1 MAFSILRNVLVLLFA
16 IALSGVAAQA
26 ADAPLFVQGGLEDA
40 TASSDVYNTGGTLSV
55 GGFTMQVPK
64 NVLVQFPAAWVPFKD
79 LAAKKA
85 EFNGYETLVIG
96 NFINNVPIV
105 AQIIIYEFFEGLAS
119 GFIESVDFADGSL
132 QIVNGPKIRIS
143 DPNAVFSKGY
153 AGAPEFTADDES
165 PSIASF
171 SGFPMCI
178 PRNSTDPLCP
188 LSNRPFTGPGTFS
201 APDPLVMAPL
211 QAGDFITWQ
220 GIRKGGEVIAFSIV
234 AQNTQ
239 ITTLGD
245 IVYVRMELARLGI
258 DNPNP
263 NAEIA
268 ETRFIGFVSNTAAT
282 VSLYAMDVDP
292 CTGKATD
299 RIIASMG
306 LKGGRN
312 VQNRFEYRNE
322 LLRRYTREYRV
333 TAEIGGIEKT
343 RVTKNGLVAG
353 TYIQPVNVWIP
364 GEQDVPGVPPV
375 SHDFSQMAFLNKG
388 VGADDNGNIWGPLD
402 PFPQTGLLIETPN
415 CPVVVRPTST
425 SSAVASATSA
435 EAAASTEA
443 AAPVVTTDAATA
455 APISARRR
463 GVQGYYSRERAEA
476 IAYAGNKGT
485 TDGPVS
491 VSAGEEALLAE
502 ARAEK
507 TNKIAA

>member
-1 MAFSILRNVLVLLFA
+1 MALPTLRNLFVLLLA
-16 IALSGVAAQA
+16 VALAGVAAQ
-26 ADAPLFVQGGLEDA
+26 DAPLFVQGGLEDV
-40 TASSDVYNTGGTLSV
+40 TVSSDAYNAGGTVSV

-85 EFNGYETLVIG
+85 EFSGYETLVIG
-96 NFINNVPIV
+96 NYINSVPRV

-119 GFIESVDFADGSL
+119 GFIESVDFADGSMK
-132 QIVNGPKIRIS
+132 IINGPKIRIS

-153 AGAPEFTADDES
+153 AGAPEFTADDQS
-165 PSIASF
+165 PSISSF

-178 PRNSTDPLCP
+178 PRNTTDPLCP
-188 LSNRPFTGPGTFS
+188 LSNRPFAGPGIFV

-220 GIRKGGEVIAFSIV
+220 GIRKGDEVIAFSIV

-239 ITTLGD
+239 IQTLGD

-268 ETRFIGFVSNTAAT
+268 ETRFIGFVSNNQAT

-292 CTGKATD
+292 CTGATTD

-306 LKGGRN
+306 LRGGRN
-312 VQNRFEYRNE
+312 AQNKFEYRNDV
-322 LLRRYTREYRV
+322 LRRYTREYRV
-333 TAEIGGIEKT
+333 TAEIGGIRKT
-343 RVTKNGLVAG
+343 RTTKNGLTAS
-353 TYIQPVNVWIP
+353 TYVQPVNVWIP

-375 SHDFSQMAFLNKG
+375 AHDFSQMAFLTQG
-388 VGADDNGNIWGPLD
+388 VGADADGNIWGPLD
-402 PFPQTGLLIETPN
+402 PFPQTGLFIEDQN
-415 CPVVVRPTST
+415 CNI
-425 SSAVASATSA
+425 SAASAA
-435 EAAASTEA
+435 G
-443 AAPVVTTDAATA
+443 
-455 APISARRR
+455 PISVRRR
-463 GVQGYYSRERAEA
+463 GIEGYYSRERAEA
-476 IAYAGNKGT
+476 VADAENKET
-485 TDGPVS
+485 SDGFVRI
-491 VSAGEEALLAE
+491 SAIEEALLAE

-507 TNKIAA
+507 AAGIAA

>member
-1 MAFSILRNVLVLLFA
+1 MAFSTLRNVLVLLFA
-16 IALSGVAAQA
+16 VAFSSIAAQA

-40 TASSDVYNTGGTLSV
+40 TVSSDVYNTGGTLSV

-64 NVLVQFPAAWVPFKD
+64 NVLVQFPAAWVPFKTF
-79 LAAKKA
+79 ATKKA
-85 EFNGYETLVIG
+85 EFIGYETLVIG
-96 NFINNVPIV
+96 NFINSVPIV
-105 AQIIIYEFFEGLAS
+105 AQIIVYQFFEGLAS
-119 GFIESVDFADGSL
+119 GFIESVDYADGSL
-132 QIVNGPKIRIS
+132 KIVNGPKIRIS

-153 AGAPEFTADDES
+153 GAHPEFTADDES
-165 PSIASF
+165 PSISSF

-178 PRNSTDPLCP
+178 PRNTTDPLCP
-188 LSNRPFTGPGTFS
+188 LSNRPFSGPGTFS

-220 GIRKGGEVIAFSIV
+220 GIRKGGELIAFSIV
-234 AQNTQ
+234 AQNVQ

-292 CTGKATD
+292 CTGKTTD

-312 VQNRFEYRNE
+312 AQNRFEYRND

-343 RVTKNGLVAG
+343 RVTKNGLIAG

-388 VGADDNGNIWGPLD
+388 VGADDDGNIWGPLD
-402 PFPQTGLLIETPN
+402 PFPQTGLFIETPN
-415 CPVVVRPTST
+415 CPVVVRPTPT
-425 SSAVASATSA
+425 SSAVPSAT
-435 EAAASTEA
+435 STEA
-443 AAPVVTTDAATA
+443 AAPAATSDAAAA
-455 APISARRR
+455 APVSVRRR
-463 GVQGYYSRERAEA
+463 GVQSYYTRERADG
-476 IAYAGNKGT
+476 IASAENKGT
-485 TDGPVS
+485 TEGPVR
-491 VSAGEEALLAE
+491 VAAGEEALLAE

-507 TNKIAA
+507 AAARIAT